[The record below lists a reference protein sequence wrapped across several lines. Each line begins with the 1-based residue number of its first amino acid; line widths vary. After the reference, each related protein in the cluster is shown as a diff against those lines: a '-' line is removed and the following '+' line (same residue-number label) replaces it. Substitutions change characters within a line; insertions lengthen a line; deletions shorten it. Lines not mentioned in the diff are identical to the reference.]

1 MTANSADPDEVA
13 HYCIIIMIM
22 SHLIWIHP
30 VCNFDFASN
39 SSNRFYARKILKNQ
53 TLILIVWC
61 SVRNSTSRNRK
72 IYMTPSVGLPAQM
85 VVCFN
90 PEQLFPIQ

>member
-1 MTANSADPDEVA
+1 MCQVNLDDHNLFSSVS
-13 HYCIIIMIM
+13 YIQLLLCM
-22 SHLIWIHP
+22 SFISTL
-30 VCNFDFASN
+30 FASN